1 VPAVAPET
9 TPEDEVLRS
18 EERTEEMVRLVVEA
32 FVIERLVEVALVVVA
47 FVVVALVAKSEVK
60 LLYALKKFWVVV
72 PKAVER
78 VIAPVAPVV
87 CSG

>member
-1 VPAVAPET
+1 
-9 TPEDEVLRS
+9 
-18 EERTEEMVRLVVEA
+18 MWRL
-32 FVIERLVEVALVVVA
+32 
-47 FVVVALVAKSEVK
+47 VVVALVLDAEVAKREVK